1 MYRNAF
7 WNKDGIMLATWDKE
21 GKRVRVKV
29 PYKPYLY
36 VDSPN
41 GRYTSIFDTKVEKK
55 TFENPFDRSK
65 FVKNYGSKK
74 FYENFEVTQQ
84 FLLDMYWQNNE
95 KSDFAKYDLRLI
107 MFDIEVDPL
116 PHGEFPVPD
125 QAKAEINILTAYD
138 SLDQKYYVFSKKD
151 YTGNNLLKDAIFT
164 RCKDEKDLLRS
175 FIAFWRRH
183 DYPDIVTAWNLNGFD
198 MPYVVNRIKK
208 VLGDAAYYELSPYGV
223 IREKEDFDKMGRPY
237 TKYEVGGITIVD
249 MIDIYAKFKITKQE
263 SYKLDFIAEMEL
275 GYGKVNYEGMTI
287 YEFMEHDW
295 NRFVE
300 YNVQDVKLMVDI
312 ETKTRYFKIFRMI
325 AYLGCVNF
333 EKVLGTVAT
342 TNGAI
347 AVRARQKG
355 KLLHTFIRERN
366 EDEEKPGGY
375 VSSTPGFR
383 NCVITYDA
391 SSLYPSI
398 TISNNISP
406 ETKVGMAY
414 FENPLEPV
422 YNRAEDEK
430 CLLKLR
436 NGKEYNMTYKQLKE
450 FLKQFDFIISAN
462 GTIFSQKTQGVLAQF
477 MDEIYAKRKATN
489 NHKKK
494 LQAENA
500 KLEKELEYLKSLL

>member
-1 MYRNAF
+1 
-7 WNKDGIMLATWDKE
+7 MLATWDKD
-21 GKRVRVKV
+21 GNRVRRHIS
-29 PYKPYLY
+29 YKPYLY

-55 TFENPFDRSK
+55 TFDNPFDRSK

-84 FLLDMYWQNNE
+84 FLLDMYWQKNE
-95 KSDFAKYDLRLI
+95 DPDFAKYDIRLI

-138 SLDQKYYVFSKKD
+138 SLDDRYYVFSKKP
-151 YTGNNLLKDAIFT
+151 YTGKGLIDKAIFKH
-164 RCKDEKDLLRS
+164 CNDEKELLRS
-175 FIAFWRRH
+175 FIAFWRGK

-208 VLGDAAYYELSPYGV
+208 QLGEAAYYELSPYGI
-223 IREKEDFDKMGRPY
+223 IREREDFDKMGRPY

-249 MIDIYAKFKITKQE
+249 MIDVYAKFKIVKQE

-275 GYGKVNYEGMTI
+275 GYGKVDYEGMSI
-287 YEFMEHDW
+287 YEFMEYDW
-295 NRFVE
+295 DRFVE
-300 YNVQDVKLMVDI
+300 YNVQDVKLMVDL
-312 ETKTRYFKIFRMI
+312 EVKTRYFKIFRML

-347 AVRARQKG
+347 AVRARQRG
-355 KLLHTFIRERN
+355 KLLHTFVREKN
-366 EDEEKPGGY
+366 PDEEKPGGY

-383 NCVITYDA
+383 DCVITYDA

-406 ETKVGMAY
+406 ETKIGVAH

-422 YNRAEDEK
+422 FNRPDDEE
-430 CLLKLR
+430 CTLVLR
-436 NGKEYNMTYKQLKE
+436 NGKEYHMNAGQLREFLKE
-450 FLKQFDFIISAN
+450 FDYIISAN
-462 GTIFSQKTQGVLAQF
+462 GVIFSQKIQGVFAQF
-477 MDEIYAKRKATN
+477 MDEIYAKRQKTN
-489 NHKKK
+489 KHKKK
-494 LQAENA
+494 LQAENLQ
-500 KLEKELEYLKSLL
+500 LEKELEELKKML